1 MRILTERE
9 MMMYLCM
16 CVDKYCTNWFWR
28 LCSLRSL
35 STGKLISRKAMEE
48 RSADLF
54 LLARATGLLYKLVL
68 LGSGQD
74 N

>member
-1 MRILTERE
+1 
-9 MMMYLCM
+9 MMYLCM
-16 CVDKYCTNWFWR
+16 KYCTNWFRR

-54 LLARATGLLYKLVL
+54 LLARATGLLYKLVI